1 MMVDQLLQAISQAGG
16 HVTVDNGDLVLKA
29 ARSLPDDLLAE
40 LKAHK
45 PEILA
50 ALARPNL
57 SGVSPKFAARLS
69 AEDLEDIA
77 TGDIPLDTV
86 KAFEQA
92 AVAREAA
99 DVKESFEE
107 RAGILEY
114 DAALSRHEAE
124 LEAATITATYA
135 RNCGYLWASLRVAL
149 SAYPELLASLPEKA
163 GLVDSLPL
171 GVSKVAVLSGRR
183 VLRQGFH
190 GRA

>member
-69 AEDLEDIA
+69 AEDLRTSQRVI
-77 TGDIPLDTV
+77 
-86 KAFEQA
+86 
-92 AVAREAA
+92 
-99 DVKESFEE
+99 
-107 RAGILEY
+107 
-114 DAALSRHEAE
+114 SRWTPSRR
-124 LEAATITATYA
+124 LNRLRSPGRPPTS
-135 RNCGYLWASLRVAL
+135 RNHLRSVQVSWNTTPRYHGTRPSLRR
-149 SAYPELLASLPEKA
+149 P
-163 GLVDSLPL
+163 
-171 GVSKVAVLSGRR
+171 R
-183 VLRQGFH
+183 
-190 GRA
+190 